1 MAPET
6 ATAPDVSGMD
16 GHHLDSGKRTPQQL
30 GARESQEQQREAAH
44 DARDHLRVEQAKQHG
59 THHGAEQSERLLLT
73 PSNNAAGTV
82 TA

>member
-1 MAPET
+1 M
-6 ATAPDVSGMD
+6 
-16 GHHLDSGKRTPQQL
+16 
-30 GARESQEQQREAAH
+30 
-44 DARDHLRVEQAKQHG
+44 RVEQAKQHG